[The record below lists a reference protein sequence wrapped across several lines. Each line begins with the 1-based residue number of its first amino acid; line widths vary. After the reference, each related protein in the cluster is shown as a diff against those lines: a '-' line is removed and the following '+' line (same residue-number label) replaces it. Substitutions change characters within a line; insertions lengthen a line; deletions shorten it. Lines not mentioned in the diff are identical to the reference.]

1 MKKVNVI
8 VLDVLPHLG
17 FYSVV
22 VQASC
27 APGLYR

>member
-8 VLDVLPHLG
+8 VVDVLSHLG

-27 APGLYR
+27 PPGPYR

>member
-8 VLDVLPHLG
+8 VLDVLPHLR